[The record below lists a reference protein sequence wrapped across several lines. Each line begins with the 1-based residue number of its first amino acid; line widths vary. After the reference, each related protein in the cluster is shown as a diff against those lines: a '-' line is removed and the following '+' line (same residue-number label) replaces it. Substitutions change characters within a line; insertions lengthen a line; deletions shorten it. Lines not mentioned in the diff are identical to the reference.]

1 MAKRSGGISS
11 GLGLG
16 AMAVGGTINSCPS
29 SDTSLFCQTSRVFQV
44 NSWIFSILVFLVVIY
59 YFASIFLASKGKGG
73 KWFR

>member
-1 MAKRSGGISS
+1 MSKRSSGISP

-44 NSWIFSILVFLVVIY
+44 ISWIFSILVFLVVVY
-59 YFASIFLASKGKGG
+59 YFASIFLASRGKSA

>member
-44 NSWIFSILVFLVVIY
+44 ISWIFSILVFLVVIY
-59 YFASIFLASKGKGG
+59 YFASIFLASRSKGG

>member
-1 MAKRSGGISS
+1 MAKRGGISS

-16 AMAVGGTINSCPS
+16 AVAVGGTINSCPS

-44 NSWIFSILVFLVVIY
+44 ISWIFSIFLFSVVIY

>member
-1 MAKRSGGISS
+1 MAKRGGGISS

-16 AMAVGGTINSCPS
+16 AVAVGGTINSCPS

-44 NSWIFSILVFLVVIY
+44 ISWIFSIFLFSVVIY
-59 YFASIFLASKGKGG
+59 YFASIFLASRGKGG

>member
-1 MAKRSGGISS
+1 MAKRGGISS

-16 AMAVGGTINSCPS
+16 AVAVGGTINSCPS

-44 NSWIFSILVFLVVIY
+44 ISWIFSIFLFSVVIY
-59 YFASIFLASKGKGG
+59 YFASIFLASRGKGG

>member
-1 MAKRSGGISS
+1 MAKRGGISS

-16 AMAVGGTINSCPS
+16 AVAVGGTINSCPS

-44 NSWIFSILVFLVVIY
+44 ISWIFSVFIFLVVIY